1 MNDVTRSEI
10 ESHNDKMLTRQEQI
24 DFMRGEVDCIPDE
37 PVFGLEGCDS
47 LEEEFEFLNQNL

>member
-24 DFMRGEVDCIPDE
+24 DFMRGDVDCLPNEPEFDE
-37 PVFGLEGCDS
+37 LVELFESGELCDD
-47 LEEEFEFLNQNL
+47 LT